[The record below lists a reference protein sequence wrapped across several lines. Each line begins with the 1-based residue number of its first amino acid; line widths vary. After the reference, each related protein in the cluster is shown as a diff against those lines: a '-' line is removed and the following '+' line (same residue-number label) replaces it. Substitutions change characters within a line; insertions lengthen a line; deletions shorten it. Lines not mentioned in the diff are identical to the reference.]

1 MSVTN
6 EAVQIHGGYG
16 YTTDFDVER
25 FYRDAKITEIYEGTT
40 EIQKTII
47 ARGCW
52 ANDGG
57 RRANGRDRRRRPKSA
72 AGTVPSVDRPID
84 LAAYDAV
91 VYDLD
96 GTLVELAVDWGA
108 VAESV
113 LEVYAEHAMIP
124 PTDELW
130 GLLEAAGDYGIRDP
144 VEEAIAVHERS
155 GARESVLLPLGGRL
169 IESVEDG
176 RESPCG
182 RLFPQLRRGL
192 PGRRRNPRARRR
204 STRTRSSG
212 ATRSTRTSRTR
223 SQCSRRSSGSA
234 PTRRERCSSA
244 TRDATPWRRNARA
257 SRSRGRR
264 I

>member
-1 MSVTN
+1 MTADDGRTVET
-6 EAVQIHGGYG
+6 GG
-16 YTTDFDVER
+16 
-25 FYRDAKITEIYEGTT
+25 DA
-40 EIQKTII
+40 
-47 ARGCW
+47 
-52 ANDGG
+52 
-57 RRANGRDRRRRPKSA
+57 PKSA

-130 GLLEAAGDYGIRDP
+130 GALEAGDYGIRDP

-176 RESPCG
+176 RESP
-182 RLFPQLRRGL
+182 L
-192 PGRRRNPRARRR
+192 
-204 STRTRSSG
+204 
-212 ATRSTRTSRTR
+212 
-223 SQCSRRSSGSA
+223 
-234 PTRRERCSSA
+234 
-244 TRDATPWRRNARA
+244 RA
-257 SRSRGRR
+257 SVPSTAKRPAGSP
-264 I
+264 

>member
-1 MSVTN
+1 MTADDGRTVET
-6 EAVQIHGGYG
+6 GG
-16 YTTDFDVER
+16 
-25 FYRDAKITEIYEGTT
+25 DA
-40 EIQKTII
+40 
-47 ARGCW
+47 
-52 ANDGG
+52 
-57 RRANGRDRRRRPKSA
+57 PKSA

-176 RESPCG
+176 RESPPAGVCSLNCEEACRVAVETHGLGDALDPDAIVG
-182 RLFPQLRRGL
+182 RDTVDTHKPDPESVLAAVERLGADPARALFVGD
-192 PGRRRNPRARRR
+192 
-204 STRTRSSG
+204 
-212 ATRSTRTSRTR
+212 
-223 SQCSRRSSGSA
+223 SRR
-234 PTRRERCSSA
+234 
-244 TRDATPWRRNARA
+244 DAVAAKRA
-257 SRSRGRR
+257 GVPFAWAADLIDR
-264 I
+264 